1 MISVA
6 IVSPYRSLQ
15 FINNVIEKYD
25 FGCNFERYIYNELSD
40 IDEIYRKCRDTCD
53 VIFFSGELGYH
64 YIRRRF
70 PDIRIPCAFT
80 GYGTTDILAIL
91 LLFSIEHPDIP
102 LHRLYVDFL
111 TPYNNFME
119 LPRHLPPEHL
129 PYFFNESVYDYA
141 HITHRA
147 QELWESG
154 RIDMVLTRSINNLSR
169 FEQLGIPCQSVFPSE
184 EMIRTSIIH
193 ALDDL
198 RLQNLDSQ
206 EHLAVFIRLPF
217 ESSCGQNEREYR
229 MATLHK
235 LLVDYRLSSGLDFV
249 IRTGLNQFNL
259 LCTAPTGSFGLDEAA
274 NSLRL
279 LLNAVDIPLR
289 VGIGLHADEERSLY
303 YAEQALLEAV
313 RYGHSDG
320 FFIGPDGLPSAP
332 LLSAGSARARG
343 GKITRFAR
351 TNGIS
356 EKNLLHLVDLFRSQP
371 DTVLTAALL
380 SQRLGVTP
388 RSASRILLKLGDL
401 GLVSILPDRRTSG
414 KGRPVRCYS
423 FASDLFRQTFL

>member
-15 FINNVIEKYD
+15 FINEVIEKND
-25 FGCNFERYIYNELSD
+25 FDCSFHRYIYNELTD
-40 IDEIYRKCRDTCD
+40 IDDIYRECRDKCD

-64 YIRRRF
+64 YIRHRF

-91 LLFSIEHPDIP
+91 LLFSLNHPDIP
-102 LHRLYVDFL
+102 PERLYIDFL

-129 PYFFNESVYDYA
+129 PYFFNEEVYDYA

-147 QELWESG
+147 QQLWESG
-154 RIDMVLTRSINNLSR
+154 RIDMVLTRSINNLPR
-169 FEQLGIPCQSVFPSE
+169 FEQLGIPYQSVFASA
-184 EMIRTSIIH
+184 EMIRSSI
-193 ALDDL
+193 ARTLDDL

-206 EHLAVFIRLPF
+206 EHLSVFIRLPF

-235 LLVDYRLSSGLDFV
+235 LLVDYRLSSGQDFV
-249 IRTGLNQFNL
+249 IRTGLNQYNL
-259 LCTAPTGSFGLDEAA
+259 LCTLPAGSFGLEKAS
-274 NSLRL
+274 NSLRFL
-279 LLNAVDIPLR
+279 LDAADMPLR
-289 VGIGLHADEERSLY
+289 VGIGLHADEDRSLY

-313 RYGHSDG
+313 RYGRSDG

-343 GKITRFAR
+343 GKVTRFAR

-356 EKNLLHLVDLFRSQP
+356 EKNLLRLVDLFRAQP

-401 GLVSILPDRRTSG
+401 GLVSILPDRRAG
-414 KGRPVRCYS
+414 VKGRPVRCYS
-423 FASDLFRQTFL
+423 FAADLFRQTFL